1 MNLARWRRI
10 PGYLPEARAWRAWR
24 DRNPDEVY
32 EWMFIVA
39 LRDGNG
45 VTLSVKCPGG
55 VGGAPKGTCH
65 FSRQLIHVESMD
77 LLTRF
82 ATNVRRLR
90 EKKKFSQ
97 KALADKVGISV
108 SYVSMLERG
117 QRSPPLET
125 IEKMAKALGVPP
137 ASLLAGR

>member
-1 MNLARWRRI
+1 
-10 PGYLPEARAWRAWR
+10 
-24 DRNPDEVY
+24 
-32 EWMFIVA
+32 
-39 LRDGNG
+39 
-45 VTLSVKCPGG
+45 
-55 VGGAPKGTCH
+55 
-65 FSRQLIHVESMD
+65 MD

-82 ATNVRRLR
+82 AGNVRRLR
-90 EKKKFSQ
+90 AKKKLSQ

-137 ASLLAGR
+137 PTLLGGK

>member
-1 MNLARWRRI
+1 
-10 PGYLPEARAWRAWR
+10 
-24 DRNPDEVY
+24 
-32 EWMFIVA
+32 
-39 LRDGNG
+39 
-45 VTLSVKCPGG
+45 
-55 VGGAPKGTCH
+55 
-65 FSRQLIHVESMD
+65 MD

-82 ATNVRRLR
+82 AGNVRRLR
-90 EKKKFSQ
+90 AKKKLSQ

-137 ASLLAGR
+137 ANLLGK

>member
-1 MNLARWRRI
+1 
-10 PGYLPEARAWRAWR
+10 
-24 DRNPDEVY
+24 
-32 EWMFIVA
+32 
-39 LRDGNG
+39 
-45 VTLSVKCPGG
+45 
-55 VGGAPKGTCH
+55 
-65 FSRQLIHVESMD
+65 MD

-82 ATNVRRLR
+82 ATNVRKLR
-90 EKKKFSQ
+90 EKKKLSQ

-137 ASLLAGR
+137 ANLLAGR